1 MPDIERLVLWNALS
15 TGEFPKLIT
24 RGIEVDHF
32 ADEDVQDVYEYCM
45 NFMREYSQPP
55 SISAVKD
62 QFPKFKAKLTGDPLD
77 LHLKKFIRQVKYRKA
92 TELVRAYHEALDDP
106 DEIDE
111 IELRA
116 IEMGRELTEIVPA
129 PKSHRLSEGLARK
142 REYDRRKKEGIRHGI
157 MMGIPSFDI
166 ITLGIQPHELVVIAG
181 YMGMGKTTFM
191 QLLALNAYLQGKT
204 VLFISLEVEAE
215 MILRKFDVMLSN
227 VRYRALKALELN
239 AGEEETWTKILKQCE
254 ADKLERDIIIKD
266 DIANCTPDKVS
277 AEIIREKPELT
288 CVDYLEEMRA
298 PRGVIGWE
306 AISQNGRDLAQMAR
320 VMKNPIITAT
330 QLNRDGGKGDVNLS
344 TLGYQSI
351 GKQAHTLIG
360 LSQTE
365 EQLEADEMEASLL
378 KYRDGPSKKT
388 VLLDWKMET
397 MELGEKGAAQSFPMR
412 ATKKRL
418 TKSER
423 QAERKLQL
431 VQQTK
436 DKENPFSKRAT
447 LTGLA
452 ALKERKAA

>member
-1 MPDIERLVLWNALS
+1 
-15 TGEFPKLIT
+15 
-24 RGIEVDHF
+24 
-32 ADEDVQDVYEYCM
+32 
-45 NFMREYSQPP
+45 
-55 SISAVKD
+55 
-62 QFPKFKAKLTGDPLD
+62 
-77 LHLKKFIRQVKYRKA
+77 
-92 TELVRAYHEALDDP
+92 
-106 DEIDE
+106 
-111 IELRA
+111 
-116 IEMGRELTEIVPA
+116 
-129 PKSHRLSEGLARK
+129 
-142 REYDRRKKEGIRHGI
+142 